1 MKPKDVKRKY
11 LNKSSELKEILKEW
25 LYLREITKLNS
36 DNQNFSIC
44 KRYRIFL
51 FIYKGYTSLMLD
63 QFF

>member
-11 LNKSSELKEILKEW
+11 LNKSSAVKKIKYVDAFE
-25 LYLREITKLNS
+25 LNS

-51 FIYKGYTSLMLD
+51 FI
-63 QFF
+63 